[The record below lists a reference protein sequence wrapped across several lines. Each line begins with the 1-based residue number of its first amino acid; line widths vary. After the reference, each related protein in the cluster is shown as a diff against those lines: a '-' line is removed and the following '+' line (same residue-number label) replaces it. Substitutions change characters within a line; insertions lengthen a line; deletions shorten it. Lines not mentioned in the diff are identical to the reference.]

1 MRCSWRS
8 LSELKRLSWCMAATM
23 GFLGTLALAACGTL
37 PRTPYT
43 AADAATSEVLGIPG
57 VRKYADAPAATFHA
71 DARSLAVRPK
81 RMPLTY
87 LALSGGGAY
96 GAYGAGVL
104 NGWTAAGTRPEFT
117 FVSGVS
123 TGALI
128 APFAFLGPSYDAKLR
143 DFYTSGVAESLLD
156 SPDLL
161 NVVFG
166 SSLFGGR
173 RLRELIARSVDDAML
188 AAVAAE
194 HANGRRLF
202 VVTTNL
208 DSQRAVIWDMGRIAS
223 SGSPQALTLF
233 RDVLAASASVPGVFP
248 PLLIDA
254 EANGRR
260 FEEMHVDGSVMAPV
274 FTLPDTV
281 LLASAPPLRG
291 PRVNIYVL
299 MNNKVDPD
307 FQVVPDKAAEI
318 GGRAAS
324 TSVKAQT
331 RSVLFGT
338 YAAAQRNG
346 FGFNLTFIDQDMP
359 SSTSAGFDTAYMRRL
374 YQYGFEKAQSG
385 QLWVRRPPS
394 GALALARGKEEA
406 AGVRREV
413 LSRPLEQD

>member
-1 MRCSWRS
+1 
-8 LSELKRLSWCMAATM
+8 M
-23 GFLGTLALAACGTL
+23 GLLGLFSLAACGTL

-43 AADAATSEVLGIPG
+43 AVDAASSEVLGIPG
-57 VRKYADAPAATFHA
+57 VRRYADEPAAAFRA
-71 DARSLAVRPK
+71 DASALAASLAARPT

-104 NGWTAAGTRPEFT
+104 NGWTATGTRPEFT

-143 DFYTSGVAESLLD
+143 EVYTSGVAESLLD

-188 AAVAAE
+188 AEVAAA

-223 SGSPQALTLF
+223 SGSPQALGLF

-248 PLLIDA
+248 PRLIDA

-260 FEEMHVDGSVMAPV
+260 FEEMHVDGAVMAPV
-274 FTLPDTV
+274 FTLPDVV
-281 LLASAPPLRG
+281 LLSSAPPLRG
-291 PRVNIYVL
+291 PRVNVYVL
-299 MNNKVDPD
+299 MNNKIDPD
-307 FQVVPDKAAEI
+307 FQVVPDRAAEI

-331 RSVLFGT
+331 RAVLFGT

-346 FGFNLTFIDQDMP
+346 FRFNLTFIDQDVP
-359 SSTSAGFDTAYMRRL
+359 SSTSAGFDTAYMQRL
-374 YQYGFEKAQSG
+374 YQYGFEKARSG
-385 QLWVRRPPS
+385 RLWVRRPPS
-394 GALALARGKEEA
+394 GAIAMARRMEEGA
-406 AGVRREV
+406 CSRREA
-413 LSRPLEQD
+413 LSRQLEQD

>member
-1 MRCSWRS
+1 
-8 LSELKRLSWCMAATM
+8 M
-23 GFLGTLALAACGTL
+23 GLLGLFSLAACGTL

-43 AADAATSEVLGIPG
+43 ATDAASSEVLGVPG
-57 VRKYADAPAATFHA
+57 VRRYADEPAAAFRA
-71 DARSLAVRPK
+71 DATALAARPA

-104 NGWTAAGTRPEFT
+104 NGWTAAGIRPEFT

-143 DFYTSGVAESLLD
+143 EVYTSGVAESLLD

-188 AAVAAE
+188 AAVAAA

-223 SGSPQALTLF
+223 SGSPQALGLF

-248 PLLIDA
+248 PRLIDA

-331 RSVLFGT
+331 KSVLFGT

-346 FGFNLTFIDQDMP
+346 FGFNLTFIDQDVP

-374 YQYGFEKAQSG
+374 YQYGFEKARSG
-385 QLWVRRPPS
+385 RLWVRRPPS
-394 GALALARGKEEA
+394 GALAVVRRMEEA
-406 AGVRREV
+406 SGGRREA
-413 LSRPLEQD
+413 LSRQLEQD